1 MILLSA
7 QQSTEELPPW
17 VIILFVVVVIAATF
31 ALMRAQSQSAVKRI
45 KKKYGSRIV
54 EECSLS
60 GNYSYCFVTESELVL
75 QNNQNSFK
83 VFNLNSIK
91 YVHSF
96 RDIATRS
103 WAFFVSD
110 ENKKGLKGELIG
122 ATNAARRLNHATLF
136 FMPQGDADKLCDFVI
151 KHAPHVEK
159 AEG

>member
-1 MILLSA
+1 MVLLSA
-7 QQSTEELPPW
+7 QQSAEELPPLA
-17 VIILFVVVVIAATF
+17 IIIFVVVVIAATF
-31 ALMRAQSQSAVKRI
+31 ALMRSQSQSAVKKI
-45 KKKYGSRIV
+45 KRKYSGRIV

-83 VFNLNSIK
+83 AFNLNSIK

-96 RDIATRS
+96 RDLATRS
-103 WAFFVSD
+103 WAFSISD

-122 ATNAARRLNHATLF
+122 ATNAGRKLNHATLF
-136 FMPQGDADKLCDFVI
+136 FMPQKDADKLCDFII

-159 AEG
+159 AEE